1 MSNASA
7 PAAGYRSLFI
17 AAPDGLRLH
26 VREYGPPDAV
36 AVPVICLPGLTR
48 NSADFDT
55 LAGRLAVDPDQ
66 PRRVIAID
74 LRGRGHSQHDADP
87 ARYNLAVELADILAV
102 IAALELPPAIF
113 VGTSRGGL
121 LTMLMAATQP
131 GALAGAVLNDIG
143 PVIEPQGLDR
153 IRGYVGRLTLPAS
166 FQDGARMLRGLFGA
180 HFTRFTDA
188 DWLAH
193 ARRSWLQDSDGRPA
207 QSYDPGLAAT
217 LAPPDPQQPLPQLWE
232 QFGALAGVPVMTIRG
247 ENSDLLAAD
256 TLRQMQALRPD
267 MATLAIAGE
276 GHAPVLEGDTANAVA
291 AFVARI
297 RG

>member
-1 MSNASA
+1 MTGIS
-7 PAAGYRSLFI
+7 AAGYRSHFI
-17 AAPDGLRLH
+17 AAPDGLTLH
-26 VREYGPPDAV
+26 VRDYGPPDANS
-36 AVPVICLPGLTR
+36 APVICLPGLTR

-55 LAGRLAVDPDQ
+55 LAVRLAADPQQ

-74 LRGRGHSQHDADP
+74 LRGRGRSQHDPDP

-102 IAALELPPAIF
+102 IAALGIPPAIF

-143 PVIEPQGLDR
+143 PVIEPQGLER
-153 IRGYVGRLTLPAS
+153 IRGYVGRMALPAS
-166 FQDGARMLRGLFGA
+166 FQDGARMLRALFGA

-193 ARRSWLQDSDGRPA
+193 ARRSWLQGGDGRPA
-207 QSYDPGLAAT
+207 RSYDPKLAAT
-217 LAPPDPQQPLPQLWE
+217 LAPPYPQQPLPQLWE

-256 TLRQMQALRPD
+256 TLARMQALRPD
-267 MATLAIAGE
+267 MATLAIAGG
-276 GHAPVLEGDTANAVA
+276 GHAPVLEDDTAIAVA

-297 RG
+297 RR